1 MIIIGFDSEWVYLPE
16 EGRNHILSYQ
26 FTVLTAISECSGI
39 VFTDGTDLKHRWKL
53 ADLFGYAIQVAR
65 DEKVLGREWPNEIC
79 AVAHYSCHLVI

>member
-26 FTVLTAISECSGI
+26 LKVRTPNSERSGI
-39 VFTDGTDLKHRWKL
+39 VFTDGSDLKNLWRL
-53 ADLFGYAIQVAR
+53 AGLFGYAIQVAR

-79 AVAHYSCHLVI
+79 TAAQY